1 VCARHFVL
9 STPEIRAAP
18 RSGSVQQGTGEEPSP
33 SIELVFE
40 VIVFGEGLVP
50 QFGCSRRK
58 TSHPPPNPRG
68 SETMPDFRPSE
79 ALRYGP
85 SSADSRSS
93 AGHRRP
99 TVADTDAEPGLRAQR
114 RPLIGSP
121 GDDRKPRTSRRWT
134 SPIPL

>member
-1 VCARHFVL
+1 
-9 STPEIRAAP
+9 
-18 RSGSVQQGTGEEPSP
+18 
-33 SIELVFE
+33 
-40 VIVFGEGLVP
+40 
-50 QFGCSRRK
+50 
-58 TSHPPPNPRG
+58 
-68 SETMPDFRPSE
+68 MPDFRPSE

-99 TVADTDAEPGLRAQR
+99 TVAETVADTDAEPGLRAQR